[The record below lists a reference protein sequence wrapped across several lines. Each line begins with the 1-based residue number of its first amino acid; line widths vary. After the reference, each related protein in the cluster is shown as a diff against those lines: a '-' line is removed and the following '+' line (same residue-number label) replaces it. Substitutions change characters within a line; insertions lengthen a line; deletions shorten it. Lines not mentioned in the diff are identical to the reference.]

1 MSTRLHVRD
10 ADPHKQTM
18 ETDPTIQ
25 RGNESSNSL
34 RGRPRIREKLILGFL
49 FLCGF
54 LSIFVTFGIIY
65 ELGKES
71 LLFFGRTQWEETN
84 RELAESISADQTTF
98 SVSATGSTLEPGE
111 LLRIESEV
119 IHLVAVQG
127 NFFTVERGAAGTQ
140 AASHSSGI
148 QAYKGVQPSLVEFF
162 TGTVWSPHSGQF
174 GILPLLNS
182 TLMVSGIAILVAV
195 PLGLASAVYLSE
207 YASQRVRNTLKPIL
221 EILAGVPTVVYGFF
235 ALTFMTPL
243 LRSIFGNEVVGIY
256 NMASSGIV
264 IGILILPLIS
274 TISEDALNAVP
285 RSLREAAYALGATR
299 YETALKV
306 VVPAAF
312 SGIAAAIILGASRA
326 VGETMVVAIAAGAG
340 PNLTFNP
347 FEAAETM
354 TGHIVRI
361 SGGDLSYDS
370 LDYNSIFAIGL
381 MLFIMTLVLNIISQ
395 RIVRRFREVY
405 E

>member
-1 MSTRLHVRD
+1 MSLHLHVRD
-10 ADPHKQTM
+10 AEPHKPTM
-18 ETDPTIQ
+18 ETGHKIE
-25 RGNESSNSL
+25 RGNEPAKNL
-34 RGRPRIREKLILGFL
+34 RGRRRIGEKLILGFL

-84 RELAESISADQTTF
+84 RELAENISASQ
-98 SVSATGSTLEPGE
+98 SSILVSATGSTLLPGE
-111 LLRIESEV
+111 LLRIETEV
-119 IHLVAVQG
+119 MHLVAVES
-127 NFFTVERGAAGTQ
+127 NLFTVERGVEGTQ
-140 AASHSSGI
+140 PASHSRGI
-148 QAYKGVQPSLVEFF
+148 QAYKGVQPSLVDFF
-162 TGTVWSPHSGQF
+162 TGTVWSPHSGKF
-174 GILPLLNS
+174 GILPLLTS

-195 PLGLASAVYLSE
+195 PLGLASAIYLSE
-207 YASQRVRNTLKPIL
+207 YASQRVRKTLKPIL

-243 LRSIFGNEVVGIY
+243 LRSIFGAEVVEIY
-256 NMASSGIV
+256 NVASAGIV

-274 TISEDALNAVP
+274 TVSEDSLNAVP
-285 RSLREAAYALGATR
+285 RSLREAAYGLGATR
-299 YETALKV
+299 YETAVKV
-306 VVPAAF
+306 VFPAAF

-326 VGETMVVAIAAGAG
+326 IGETMIVAIAAGAG
-340 PNLTFNP
+340 PNFTFNP

-381 MLFIMTLVLNIISQ
+381 MLFIMTLGLNIISQ

>member
-1 MSTRLHVRD
+1 MSLRLHARTAEPRD
-10 ADPHKQTM
+10 QIMD
-18 ETDPTIQ
+18 TDQLQARGTQ
-25 RGNESSNSL
+25 RSL
-34 RGRPRIREKLILGFL
+34 RRRPRLGENAIQGFL

-84 RELAESISADQTTF
+84 RTLAEAITADQTSF
-98 SVSATGSTLEPGE
+98 FVSDTGSRLEVGE
-111 LLRIESEV
+111 QVRFENEVMLLT
-119 IHLVAVQG
+119 AVDGDQ
-127 NFFTVERGAAGTQ
+127 FTVERGVIGEQ
-140 AASHSSGI
+140 APHREGL
-148 QAYKGVQPSLVEFF
+148 QAYRGVDPTLLEFF

-174 GILPLLNS
+174 GILPLLTS
-182 TLMVSGIAILVAV
+182 TLMVSFIAILVAV
-195 PLGLASAVYLSE
+195 PLGLAAAIYLSE
-207 YASQRVRNTLKPIL
+207 YATQRVRKTLKPIL

-243 LRSIFGNEVVGIY
+243 LRSIFGNDVVGIY
-256 NMASSGIV
+256 NMASAGIV
-264 IGILILPLIS
+264 IGILILPFVS

-285 RSLREAAYALGATR
+285 RSLREAAYGLGATR
-299 YETALKV
+299 FETALRIV
-306 VVPAAF
+306 LPAAF
-312 SGIAAAIILGASRA
+312 SGVSAAIILAASRA
-326 VGETMVVAIAAGAG
+326 IGETMVVAIAAGAG
-340 PNLTFNP
+340 PKLTFNP

-381 MLFIMTLVLNIISQ
+381 MLFLITLILNIISQ

>member
-1 MSTRLHVRD
+1 MNLRLHARTAEPRD
-10 ADPHKQTM
+10 QIMDTDQTQARG
-18 ETDPTIQ
+18 TQ
-25 RGNESSNSL
+25 RSL
-34 RGRPRIREKLILGFL
+34 RRRPRLGENAIQGFL

-84 RELAESISADQTTF
+84 RTLAQAITADQTSF
-98 SVSATGSTLEPGE
+98 SVSDTGSRLEVGE
-111 LLRIESEV
+111 QVRFENEVMLLT
-119 IHLVAVQG
+119 AVDGSQ
-127 NFFTVERGAAGTQ
+127 FTVERGVIGEPVAHGAGL
-140 AASHSSGI
+140 
-148 QAYKGVQPSLVEFF
+148 QAYKGVDPTLVEFL

-174 GILPLLNS
+174 GILPLLTS
-182 TLMVSGIAILVAV
+182 TLMVSFIAILVAV
-195 PLGLASAVYLSE
+195 PLGLAAAIYLSE
-207 YASQRVRNTLKPIL
+207 YATERVRKTLKPIL

-243 LRSIFGNEVVGIY
+243 LRSIFGNDVVGIY
-256 NMASSGIV
+256 NMASAGIV
-264 IGILILPLIS
+264 IGILILPFVS

-285 RSLREAAYALGATR
+285 RSLREAAYGLGATR
-299 YETALKV
+299 FETALRIV
-306 VVPAAF
+306 LPAAF
-312 SGIAAAIILGASRA
+312 SGVSAAIILAASRA
-326 VGETMVVAIAAGAG
+326 IGETMVVAIAAGAG

-381 MLFIMTLVLNIISQ
+381 MLFLITLVLNIISQ

>member
-1 MSTRLHVRD
+1 MSLRLHVSVKPRD
-10 ADPHKQTM
+10 ESMDTDKSLARGKQQA
-18 ETDPTIQ
+18 I
-25 RGNESSNSL
+25 SL
-34 RGRPRIREKLILGFL
+34 RRRPRIGENLIQGFL
-49 FLCGF
+49 FFCGF

-84 RELAESISADQTTF
+84 RELAADISPLQSTF
-98 SVSATGSTLEPGE
+98 AVSDTGSTLEPGTQIRFE
-111 LLRIESEV
+111 NEV
-119 IHLVAVQG
+119 MTLVAVEG
-127 NFFTVERGAAGTQ
+127 NLFTVERGVIGEPAGH
-140 AASHSSGI
+140 ASGI
-148 QAYKGVQPSLVEFF
+148 QAYKGVDPSLFDFF
-162 TGTVWSPHSGQF
+162 SGTIWSPHSGRF
-174 GILPLLNS
+174 GILPLLTS

-195 PLGLASAVYLSE
+195 PLGLAAAIYLSE
-207 YASQRVRNTLKPIL
+207 YASQRVRKSLKPVL

-243 LRSIFGNEVVGIY
+243 LRSLFGIEVVGIY
-256 NMASSGIV
+256 NMASAGIV
-264 IGILILPLIS
+264 IGILILPLVS

-285 RSLREAAYALGATR
+285 RSLREAAYGLGATR
-299 YETALKV
+299 YETAVKIVL
-306 VVPAAF
+306 PAAF
-312 SGIAAAIILGASRA
+312 SGVAAAIILAASRA
-326 VGETMVVAIAAGAG
+326 IGETMVVAIAAGAG
-340 PNLTFNP
+340 PQFTFNP
-347 FEAAETM
+347 FDAAETM

-381 MLFIMTLVLNIISQ
+381 MLFLMTLGLNIISQ